1 MLVEGRGP
9 PGQLLSMSL
18 CSQVEDFK
26 CKHSTAKMLM
36 SQSYSSSGGWWRV
49 HEYQTTTPPFDL
61 ANYSYLDPICFLYT
75 AWCLGA
81 LPDCL
86 YFPILTCRGRNSASK
101 QYLYHGR
108 DGSGRNCSLSVGS
121 GSGTQLTRML
131 LHPWLLKQSLF
142 WHQMLE
148 PKLSVDDQNWQQ
160 IRPTGLTGRS
170 RRSDRSLTM

>member
-1 MLVEGRGP
+1 
-9 PGQLLSMSL
+9 
-18 CSQVEDFK
+18 
-26 CKHSTAKMLM
+26 M

-101 QYLYHGR
+101 RYLYHGR

-148 PKLSVDDQNWQQ
+148 PKLRIQRGSWITTWWKMQMQRTWLLRTWKGQLQRVKKLKLLNQ
-160 IRPTGLTGRS
+160 ILLLYELFFFICSFWSTS
-170 RRSDRSLTM
+170 K